1 MSNPTTAKLFSPCVL
16 GTIALQHRVVMA
28 PLTRLRSD
36 QPGDIPG
43 GLMAEYYAQRA
54 SPGGLI
60 VTESTE
66 ITAEASAYEGAPG
79 IYTEAQMAGWRQVVG
94 AIQRKGDTCF
104 CSFGIREEYPI
115 RILPVS
121 RPSALQRRKAPIF

>member
-1 MSNPTTAKLFSPCVL
+1 MSHPTLKLFSPFIL
-16 GTIALQHRVVMA
+16 GTITLRHRVVMA

-36 QPGDIPG
+36 QPEDIPG
-43 GLMAEYYAQRA
+43 DLMAEYHAQRA

-79 IYTEAQMAGWRQVVG
+79 IYTEAQMAGWRKITD
-94 AIQRKGDTCF
+94 ASTERRDTCF
-104 CSFGIREEYPI
+104 YSFGIQGEYPT
-115 RILPVS
+115 RILPVL
-121 RPSALQRRKAPIF
+121 RPLALRQPKAPTF